1 MSKPIVLGVESV
13 GKCYVEHQSELARVA
28 SWFGM
33 PPRIKRKHWAV
44 RDVSFN
50 LHQGECLGLIGQ
62 NGAGKSTLLKLITG
76 TVRPTTGQVATIG
89 RTSAILELGL
99 GFNPDMTGR
108 QNVFQA
114 GGLMGNSQ
122 AQLAALIPSIEDFS
136 ELGEFFDRPI
146 RTYSSGMTARLA
158 FSLATAIRPE
168 VLIID
173 EVLAVGDAYFQ
184 HKSFGRIRQ
193 FREEGASIL
202 LVTHAL
208 GDVRALCD
216 RILLLDK
223 GSVVKDGLP
232 DEVADYYTAMISAKE
247 SSRETIQQRRQ
258 KNGWSLS
265 RSGTFEAVARS
276 IELVDAETGDEVT
289 TAKVGQVLKLKVS
302 VDAQI
307 DVPRMILGIMLRDRT
322 GHVVFGTNTWHTKQV
337 LEGVVAGEN
346 VNFEVTFPCS
356 LGPGSYSITTAVA
369 NQAPDV
375 NHKFEWIDNAVVFEV
390 VNTDLP
396 VFGGSNALGA
406 TIEMS
411 RGT

>member
-1 MSKPIVLGVESV
+1 MSKPVVLNVDGV
-13 GKCYVEHQSELARVA
+13 GKCYIEHQSEVARFA

-33 PPRIKRKHWAV
+33 PPRVKREHWAV
-44 RDVSFN
+44 RNVSFN
-50 LHQGECLGLIGQ
+50 LHQGECLALIGQ

-76 TVRPTTGQVATIG
+76 TVRPTTGRVSTIG

-122 AQLAALIPSIEDFS
+122 SELTALIPGIEDFA

-202 LVTHAL
+202 LVTHAM

-216 RILLLDK
+216 RILLLDN
-223 GSVVKDGLP
+223 GLVVKDGPP

-276 IELVDAETGDEVT
+276 IELVDAGTGQEIA
-289 TAKVGQVLKLKVS
+289 TAKVGQLLKLKVS

-307 DVPRMILGIMLRDRT
+307 EIPKLILGIMLRDRT
-322 GHVVFGTNTWHTKQV
+322 GHIVFGTNTWHTKQV
-337 LEGVVAGEN
+337 MEKVAASEN

-369 NQAPDV
+369 NYSPDV
-375 NHKFEWIDNAVVFEV
+375 NRKFDWIDNAVVFEV

-396 VFGGSNALGA
+396 VFGGSNALGV